1 MKKVIYSDMFSKEK
15 YEVIVLD
22 MDGTLYYQRS
32 MQFFMCMEMGIYGI
46 RHPFSLWKFKIIG
59 LFRKIREQS
68 EYSMVTCS
76 DDDKETVHS
85 SLLEYQYAITAK
97 QMDRPVEEI
106 CAVVEEWMFERP
118 LKYLWSVRDK
128 QLCEWVMRWR
138 EQGKKVVVYSDYPVE
153 KKVKALAIEVDAM
166 YCSDNARISQM
177 KPSTKGMEIIC
188 EDLQVTPDSVLV
200 VGDRMSKD
208 GKMAETAGS
217 DYVILKKWKF
227 PRCRYY

>member
-46 RHPFSLWKFKIIG
+46 THPFSLWKFKIIG

-76 DDDKETVHS
+76 DYDKGTEYN
-85 SLLEYQYAITAK
+85 SLLEYQYEITAK

-106 CAVVEEWMFERP
+106 RSIVEEWMFERP
-118 LKYLWSVRDK
+118 LKYLWHVRDK
-128 QLCEWVMRWR
+128 HLCDWVMRWQK
-138 EQGKKVVVYSDYPVE
+138 QGKKVVVYSDYPVD
-153 KKVKALAIEVDAM
+153 KKIKALGIEVDAM
-166 YCSDNARISQM
+166 YCSDDPRIGQM
-177 KPSTKGMEIIC
+177 KPSPKGMDIIC
-188 EDLQVTPDSVLV
+188 EDLKVNQDKVFV
-200 VGDRMSKD
+200 VGDRMSRD
-208 GKMAETAGS
+208 GKMAEAAGS
-217 DYVILKKWKF
+217 DYVILKKW
-227 PRCRYY
+227 RWSRLRYY